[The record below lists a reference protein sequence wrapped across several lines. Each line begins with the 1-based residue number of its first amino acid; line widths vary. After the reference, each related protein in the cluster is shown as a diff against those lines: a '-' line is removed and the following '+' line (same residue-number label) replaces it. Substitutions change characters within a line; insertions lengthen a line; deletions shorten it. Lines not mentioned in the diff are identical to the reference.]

1 MFKKLEGNVAGSKLV
16 HYGTAID
23 KSISKIQDA
32 IAGIKNFYALRWKSF
47 NEALGGGLE
56 FGTTTTIGARSGV
69 GKSTFVNLITN
80 DIFEL
85 NSEIPTILLYWNF
98 EVPSYKQ
105 TLKKISEH
113 GKKSV
118 KQLLRGESSLLFDN
132 IEAQANNIKEKYKD
146 KHFYFIDTSTN
157 CENIKNVNEYFHK
170 NKDFKDYKIVNILDH
185 SRLITQRTKD
195 INEEQKITGMYE
207 GFVWLANNYGATN
220 ICISQL
226 RKDYQN
232 ELDKGNYRP
241 PGLGDIFGSDGIIQY
256 SDCVVLM
263 HRPDQNNKQFYSYE
277 KIDNDEL
284 VKVRDEDTTK
294 RIYLEL
300 AKQRNG
306 MLGTVSLK
314 QDLVYSV
321 IYE

>member
-1 MFKKLEGNVAGSKLV
+1 
-16 HYGTAID
+16 
-23 KSISKIQDA
+23 
-32 IAGIKNFYALRWKSF
+32 
-47 NEALGGGLE
+47 
-56 FGTTTTIGARSGV
+56 
-69 GKSTFVNLITN
+69 
-80 DIFEL
+80 
-85 NSEIPTILLYWNF
+85 
-98 EVPSYKQ
+98 
-105 TLKKISEH
+105 
-113 GKKSV
+113 
-118 KQLLRGESSLLFDN
+118 
-132 IEAQANNIKEKYKD
+132 
-146 KHFYFIDTSTN
+146 
-157 CENIKNVNEYFHK
+157 
-170 NKDFKDYKIVNILDH
+170 
-185 SRLITQRTKD
+185 
-195 INEEQKITGMYE
+195 MYE

-232 ELDKGNYRP
+232 ELYKGNYRP